1 MQHVDYMRDD
11 GTLALDKSPKSY
23 YNEIVRN
30 RTNLKGG
37 VTIENRSEMFAKF
50 HKHWTEINA
59 AYERYA
65 RTLSISY
72 SALQVLCEIYNSDV
86 PVTQRR
92 ICEIAHLPKT
102 TVNAI
107 IAGFVKQGY
116 VGLREIADDRR
127 QKIICFTDA
136 GYAYAKPIMEHMS
149 RSEMRAFEMLDE
161 TTMQAMIAGI
171 EEYQKNFNE
180 KLNQTNGGK

>member
-1 MQHVDYMRDD
+1 MLRKY
-11 GTLALDKSPKSY
+11 
-23 YNEIVRN
+23 EIVPIS
-30 RTNLKGG
+30 KGG
-37 VTIENRSEMFAKF
+37 VTIANRSEMFARL

-65 RTLSISY
+65 RTLGISY
-72 SALQVLCEIYNSDV
+72 SALQALCIIYNSDS

-92 ICEIAHLPKT
+92 ICEATYLPKT

-116 VGLREIADDRR
+116 VELREMADDRR
-127 QKIICFTDA
+127 QKSICFTDT
-136 GYAYAKPIMEHMS
+136 GYAYVKPIMEHMS
-149 RSEMRAFEMLDE
+149 RSEMQAFEMLDE
-161 TTMQAMIAGI
+161 ATMQIMIAGI

-180 KLNQTNGGK
+180 ELNQTNGGK